1 MPDSYARLLDRSLLP
16 ATPSHASVAG
26 GTPVYYAH
34 QHPPRRESRAMTRDH
49 GPAST
54 HKPEGRLLLGNALL
68 QQFVLRLLLLEGTL
82 QPPLERLL
90 MP

>member
-1 MPDSYARLLDRSLLP
+1 
-16 ATPSHASVAG
+16 
-26 GTPVYYAH
+26 
-34 QHPPRRESRAMTRDH
+34 
-49 GPAST
+49 
-54 HKPEGRLLLGNALL
+54 LLGNALL